1 MTALLALS
9 AALTFGA
16 SDFAGGLAARRAPA
30 LAVSWFAQAAGLL
43 VLAPGLLLLPG
54 VVSSSGADAG
64 AVGGV
69 AGAFG
74 LVLYLRGLALGPMG
88 LAAPLAGVT
97 GAVLPVA
104 IGFSTG
110 ERPST
115 LATVGIALGLAA
127 VVLIGG
133 RDLAAGARRGS
144 SSRGPLLALLGGFGF
159 GVFFVALDASPRR
172 LRPVVPRRGAGRL
185 AGPARRRPRR
195 ASGTGCR
202 ATGASSPSRSRPGRW
217 TWSPTCC
224 SWRRRAPGCSP
235 WRRSSPRC
243 TRWSSPGWP
252 TACCASGSTGVQW
265 GAVVACLG
273 AVGLIAMS

>member
-1 MTALLALS
+1 MPALLALS

-30 LAVSWFAQAAGLL
+30 LAVSGFAQAAGLL

-54 VVSSSGADAG
+54 VLSSAALTAG

-69 AGAFG
+69 AGACG

-110 ERPST
+110 ERPTT

-133 RDLAAGARRGS
+133 RDLTTGTPGGS

-159 GVFFVALDASPRR
+159 GVFFVALDASPADSGLWSLVGARTASLVLLGAALAVRR
-172 LRPVVPRRGAGRL
+172 VRVPRDRRFLVLAVATGTLDMVANVLFLAAARAGMLSLAALLASLYPVVVAGLAHGLLRERL
-185 AGPARRRPRR
+185 DR
-195 ASGTGCR
+195 
-202 ATGASSPSRSRPGRW
+202 
-217 TWSPTCC
+217 
-224 SWRRRAPGCSP
+224 
-235 WRRSSPRC
+235 
-243 TRWSSPGWP
+243 
-252 TACCASGSTGVQW
+252 VQW
-265 GAVVACLG
+265 GAVAACLG
-273 AVGLIAMS
+273 AAGLIALG

>member
-54 VVSSSGADAG
+54 VLSSSALTAG

-88 LAAPLAGVT
+88 LAAPLAAVT

-133 RDLAAGARRGS
+133 RDLTAGARQGAT
-144 SSRGPLLALLGGFGF
+144 SRGPLLALLGGFGF
-159 GVFFVALDASPRR
+159 GVFFVALDASPADSGLWSLVGARAASLVLLGAAIAVRR
-172 LRPVVPRRGAGRL
+172 VGVPRGDRRFLALAIATGTLDMVANVLFLAAARAGMLSLAALISSLYPVVVAGLAHQLLRERL
-185 AGPARRRPRR
+185 DR
-195 ASGTGCR
+195 
-202 ATGASSPSRSRPGRW
+202 
-217 TWSPTCC
+217 
-224 SWRRRAPGCSP
+224 
-235 WRRSSPRC
+235 
-243 TRWSSPGWP
+243 
-252 TACCASGSTGVQW
+252 VQW
-265 GAVVACLG
+265 GAVAVCLG
-273 AVGLIAMS
+273 AVGLIALS